1 MYIAPFGQ
9 HSISST
15 VYGIYFFRFVCCVEQ
30 PFELVSYCYIDCTLP
45 ITCLNSIHLFLMR
58 CICTLSHYRN
68 TLPLALTLLR
78 SIECY
83 QYLLGLWVE
92 HYECSAFLGHF
103 AWANHI
109 LAIFQHTSNKSL
121 KKNRN
126 LAVVES
132 NQAWISNHLHDTFG
146 NKVIFMWRSGD
157 FQLRGSS
164 FSSLFVFGCQSPVS
178 FPRAPPNSGHLDI
191 GKRWYWCF
199 CDSIKCRAKISL
211 SFASIAGTRTRVP
224 PNQLINFL
232 FDAVDLYAHVVHINC
247 FHWMPNVLL

>member
-1 MYIAPFGQ
+1 MGLLRSHNSKYKLYKCIVILFVCRCSHETRNVMHETRAQKNQTTPKSRGENNLLCFLHAVNCCILISNSCLFLMYIAPFGQ

-103 AWANHI
+103 AWAKHI
-109 LAIFQHTSNKSL
+109 LAIFQHTFNKSL
-121 KKNRN
+121 KK
-126 LAVVES
+126 
-132 NQAWISNHLHDTFG
+132 
-146 NKVIFMWRSGD
+146 K
-157 FQLRGSS
+157 
-164 FSSLFVFGCQSPVS
+164 P
-178 FPRAPPNSGHLDI
+178 
-191 GKRWYWCF
+191 
-199 CDSIKCRAKISL
+199 
-211 SFASIAGTRTRVP
+211 
-224 PNQLINFL
+224 
-232 FDAVDLYAHVVHINC
+232 
-247 FHWMPNVLL
+247 